1 MVNMEYLLFSIFIKM
16 KRGCL
21 VILSIILLYIGNLH
35 AQEEFVQA
43 PAKLLTR
50 FPFVLLNGGIIVLK
64 AKVDN
69 SADSL
74 NFVLDTGSGGISL
87 DSTTVSDL
95 GFTVSK
101 SSRTIRGIA
110 GLRLVDFVYDHT
122 LRLKGL
128 DVPHLDFH
136 INDYELLSSVYG
148 VRIDGII
155 GFSFLRRFIVK
166 VNYDDMTIEVYSPGI
181 FKYPRGGYLLHPD
194 FSNLPLFTA
203 MLKDNRDVTER
214 FIFDSGAGLCL
225 LLSKD
230 FVEDSSIIKKTRPI
244 YTTQAEG
251 LGGKKIMQL
260 TVVKEVRIGPYKFKQ
275 VPVHI
280 FDDEYNVTTYPLLGG
295 LIGNDLLRRFNLII
309 NYPEQRIYLKP
320 NTHSIENFDYAY
332 TGLGIYQVD
341 AEIRVIDIIPG
352 SPGDIAGFKTG
363 DVIFSIENNYSKN
376 IQAYKNLFQ
385 NSLGKIKVVIFRN
398 KEPMILTMNVKD
410 IRKK

>member
-1 MVNMEYLLFSIFIKM
+1 M
-16 KRGCL
+16 KRACFVFMWL
-21 VILSIILLYIGNLH
+21 ILLGCVQLH
-35 AQEEFVQA
+35 AQEEFIQ
-43 PAKLLTR
+43 PAAKFLTK
-50 FPFVLLNGGIIVLK
+50 FPFAVLNGGIIVLK

-69 SADSL
+69 SPDSL
-74 NFVLDTGSGGISL
+74 NFILDTGSGGISL
-87 DSTTVSDL
+87 DSVTVAEL
-95 GFTVSK
+95 GFPISK
-101 SSRTIRGIA
+101 SNRTIRGIA

-122 LRLKGL
+122 LHLKGL

-148 VRIDGII
+148 VRIDGVI

-166 VNYDDMTIEVYSPGI
+166 VNYDEMIIEVYSPGV
-181 FKYPRGGYLLHPD
+181 FKYPRGGYMMHPD
-194 FSNLPLFTA
+194 FSTLPLFSA
-203 MLKDNRDVTER
+203 LLKDAKEVSER

-230 FVEDSSIIKKTRPI
+230 FVDDSAIIKKTRPVF
-244 YTTQAEG
+244 TTQAEG
-251 LGGKKIMQL
+251 LGGKKVMQL
-260 TVVKEVRIGPYKFKQ
+260 SVVKEVKIGPYKFRQ

-295 LIGNDLLRRFNLII
+295 IIGNDLLRRFNLII
-309 NYPEQRIYLKP
+309 NYPEQTIYMKP
-320 NTHSIENFDYAY
+320 NSHSIESFDYAY

-341 AEIRVIDIIPG
+341 SEIKVIDIIPG

-385 NSLGKIKVVIFRN
+385 NSIGKIKVVVFRN
-398 KEPMILTMNVKD
+398 KEPLILNMTVKD